1 MLHNTARE
9 ALLQTKRGNTALV
22 IDALFFAGWQAGTVF
37 TFDQAYLYLSFFGA
51 SQKLV
56 RAGLNDPLLKRQGR
70 RNAHYT
76 LPSPEYVLDALKLLE
91 TPFRDKLEA
100 EAFANLAA
108 YRRALHESFLGRAPD
123 RYSRKL
129 LSQRLGVS
137 RITTLNYEAAIN
149 RAGKVKVYVEPQF
162 SYTRITHKNIGS
174 LPLQASPVKGCMWLE
189 KHTAPNV
196 IPQKAPLVR
205 VVALEWIKAGH
216 DVYLTKQLTN
226 YYQLTP
232 AVAY

>member
-1 MLHNTARE
+1 MLHNTSRE
-9 ALLQTKRGNTALV
+9 FLLQSGRGNTALV
-22 IDALFFAGWQAGTVF
+22 IDGLLYAGWQPGEVF
-37 TFDQAYLYLSFFGA
+37 SYQDAFEYLSFFGA
-51 SQKLV
+51 SEKLV
-56 RAGLNDPLLKRQGR
+56 RSGLNDPLFKRVGR
-70 RNAHYT
+70 RSASYT

-91 TPFRDKLEA
+91 SPFKDELTG
-100 EAFANLAA
+100 EAFASLAA
-108 YRRALHESFLGRAPD
+108 YRRELHQRFLERAPNE
-123 RYSRKL
+123 YSRKL
-129 LSQRLGVS
+129 LSNRLGVS

-149 RAGKVKVYVEPQF
+149 AAGKVKVYIEPRF

-216 DVYLTKQLTN
+216 EVYLTKQLTN
-226 YYQLTP
+226 YYQI
-232 AVAY
+232 VAA